1 MDRPTIGWM
10 DGWQVDLLDGLRLV
24 EYLLPKILN
33 QNKQV
38 KKVNARELEMRTHT
52 AARKQKCTLTDA

>member
-33 QNKQV
+33 QNKQA
-38 KKVNARELEMRTHT
+38 KKVNARGLEMRTHT
-52 AARKQKCTLTDA
+52 AARKQECTLTDA

>member
-10 DGWQVDLLDGLRLV
+10 DGWQVDLLYGLRLV

-38 KKVNARELEMRTHT
+38 KKVNARGLELHTHT
-52 AARKQKCTLTDA
+52 AARKQECTLTDA